1 FSVCDLNVC
10 NLGGVK
16 RNVCMASHFSNERMV
31 NEATSSTTRPTA
43 QSDRDNLVVHAG
55 LWLLKQ
61 ELAPMFGQSVVRLHT
76 HRSHEKAIGLIP
88 FAGFSYQFLE
98 FRRQQPVLGGAD
110 RTFSVAESV
119 LDHCFALS
127 FAKNEPNRRRALRHS
142 HEIVD
147 CVVIPGPS

>member
-1 FSVCDLNVC
+1 MCDLNVC

-16 RNVCMASHFSNERMV
+16 RNVCMASHFSNERRV

-76 HRSHEKAIGLIP
+76 HRSHDAPPWDL
-88 FAGFSYQFLE
+88 
-98 FRRQQPVLGGAD
+98 RR
-110 RTFSVAESV
+110 
-119 LDHCFALS
+119 H
-127 FAKNEPNRRRALRHS
+127 RRFH
-142 HEIVD
+142 D
-147 CVVIPGPS
+147 GPGMTTQSTIS